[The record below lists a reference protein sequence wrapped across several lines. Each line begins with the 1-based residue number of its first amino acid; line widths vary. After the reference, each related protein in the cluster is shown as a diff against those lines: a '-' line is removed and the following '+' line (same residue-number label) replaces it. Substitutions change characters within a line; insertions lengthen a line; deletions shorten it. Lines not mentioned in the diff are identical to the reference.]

1 MVRKVLFVALTT
13 ATSQQEPQVTV
24 LLVLVLVFVFV
35 VLNVKYQPFD
45 EAELDHI
52 ELLSLMTSFFT
63 LFFGL
68 FFVVPDV
75 PHDMSSFATYAI
87 IGLNIVTLMYLGYTL
102 FLTVLANARNVLE
115 TNRSKQL
122 LKTERKRALKQIEAM
137 RAAKEGGTVVAEVR
151 SAGAAAK

>member
-1 MVRKVLFVALTT
+1 M
-13 ATSQQEPQVTV
+13 
-24 LLVLVLVFVFV
+24 
-35 VLNVKYQPFD
+35 
-45 EAELDHI
+45 
-52 ELLSLMTSFFT
+52 
-63 LFFGL
+63 
-68 FFVVPDV
+68 
-75 PHDMSSFATYAI
+75 